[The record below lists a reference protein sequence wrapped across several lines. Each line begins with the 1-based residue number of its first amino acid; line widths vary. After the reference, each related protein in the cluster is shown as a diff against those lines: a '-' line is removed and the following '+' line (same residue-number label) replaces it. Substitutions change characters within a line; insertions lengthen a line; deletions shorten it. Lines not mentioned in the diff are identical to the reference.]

1 MSKTHSLHSSSMHK
15 PSASP
20 TPTAFCLWF
29 GRESLESF
37 FLINPKLHSCL
48 VPLSQTKIYP
58 SNRPCLSLM
67 TDWQIRCHSK
77 IIPPGTITLV
87 MPILIVW
94 YRYPC
99 IIFYW
104 FTRIYFHCSFCCC
117 SSCSM
122 IDKRVLKSPK
132 VSGTQEGIYWRH
144 MNLSMVKCE

>member
-1 MSKTHSLHSSSMHK
+1 MSETHSLHSSSMHK

-20 TPTAFCLWF
+20 TNSILFVVWTW
-29 GRESLESF
+29 ESR
-37 FLINPKLHSCL
+37 KLLFNKPQMSLLPCSSVTDQNL
-48 VPLSQTKIYP
+48 PFEQTMPFPY
-58 SNRPCLSLM
+58 N
-67 TDWQIRCHSK
+67 DWQIRCHSK
-77 IIPPGTITLV
+77 IIPPGTIILV

-104 FTRIYFHCSFCCC
+104 FTRIYLHCSSCCC

-122 IDKRVLKSPK
+122 IDKRVLKRPK
-132 VSGTQEGIYWRH
+132 VSGTLEGVYWRH